1 MCVGL
6 RVQLLGVIP
15 ESKAILTATNLGQP
29 VLTMD
34 KEDAAQG
41 PC

>member
-1 MCVGL
+1 M
-6 RVQLLGVIP
+6 QLIGVVP

-29 VLTMD
+29 VICMD

-41 PC
+41 TRSTTHTS